1 MQASQG
7 NTTVVFTT
15 HKVSQARLADTIVIM
30 AHGRVLEQGTH
41 AELLKAKG
49 AYWRLVAA
57 GEGSDEAAAAALIDA
72 AVLPT
77 SASPASLARADDD
90 SLSIAAKLDAAL
102 TENNAPPKPPP
113 SSRIGSSTD
122 RPNP

>member
-1 MQASQG
+1 MYSC
-7 NTTVVFTT
+7 TCE
-15 HKVSQARLADTIVIM
+15 
-30 AHGRVLEQGTH
+30 EQKIGPLDGTNFVKNLSIDLPEPQDMSFRGTSIPSH
-41 AELLKAKG
+41 
-49 AYWRLVAA
+49 
-57 GEGSDEAAAAALIDA
+57 GEGSVVEEV
-72 AVLPT
+72 AVLPCRSKLCDDESDSVLGIIT

-102 TENNAPPKPPP
+102 TEDNAPPKPPP